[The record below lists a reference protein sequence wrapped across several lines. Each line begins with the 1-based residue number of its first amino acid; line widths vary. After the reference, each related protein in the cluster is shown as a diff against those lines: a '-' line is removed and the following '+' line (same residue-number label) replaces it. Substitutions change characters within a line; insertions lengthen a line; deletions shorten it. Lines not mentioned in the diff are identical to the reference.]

1 MKRTGDCPAD
11 RADDRC
17 AEAASKE
24 GWRRRDSARPDVI
37 ARGGGHRHRCYD
49 HVTRRT
55 DPAFARPESYATLR
69 MSRFET
75 AAITTAES

>member
-1 MKRTGDCPAD
+1 MIAAPRLLPRKAGEGATARDPTSS
-11 RADDRC
+11 RAV
-17 AEAASKE
+17 AA
-24 GWRRRDSARPDVI
+24 I
-37 ARGGGHRHRCYD
+37 HRCYD

-55 DPAFARPESYATLR
+55 DPAFARPERYATLR